1 MRYMTNPKNR
11 LIIDPAGSALTLEGE
26 LLKYAKIILNENAV
40 HTATLVLDNDSF
52 VFPSVLDTEQT
63 LNLAV
68 TDAGG
73 SYGTYNDGYGL
84 FTGVNR
90 FPISDVNPKNR
101 EVALALD
108 HSSIGLKEMAVA
120 NEYGAQSVNPTLDTI
135 SEILTDASNGI
146 VTKYVNKILGSATA
160 SGYSVNVD
168 CEAVADIIN
177 YVEFPYKPADKC
189 LNDLCDLVTAL
200 NAGSAGVHW
209 TVGFDGYLKIKSIDQ
224 DLNGANTDWTKYYGG
239 SQAEATLTYRE
250 DYDSVNTEKIS
261 AEANYIIYYGN
272 WRKPSNGDAWTEG
285 NMALAFPDPRRWW
298 EIALLGDADVADDA
312 VTYKVGAKSIKL
324 YTTDDD
330 AGGTWWVEPF
340 YLPSFSWDLQTAFSP
355 TNIPSVNFYAR
366 RGAGMS
372 QAEIWLLTSDPNT
385 PDWSDRFVYNF
396 YADLTAADTWYH
408 INLPCGDYIPVGD
421 EKTTTKWTTVGSPD
435 WSDIKGI
442 IFYAV
447 CPGATHGQ
455 LWIDG
460 LHIGG
465 AKVCRVAW
473 NSNDT
478 KIKQRI
484 IVDDIG
490 KDDSL
495 LASDDSG
502 VMAQLAYAEYLRCSS
517 EYYINTITVP
527 MLPNALP
534 GQLFYVD
541 GVDMRATQII
551 HEITES
557 QYKTTLHL
565 TSDLTNGRSR
575 PRYEDLNKQYA
586 NIRPQFQDREASNM
600 KAGTVD
606 YRIARLVKDYA

>member
-52 VFPSVLDTEQT
+52 VFPSILDTEQT
-63 LNLAV
+63 IYLSV
-68 TDAGG
+68 TDAG
-73 SYGTYNDGYGL
+73 SSFSKYCDGYYL
-84 FTGVNR
+84 FAGVNR

-101 EVALALD
+101 EVALSLD
-108 HSSIGLKEMAVA
+108 HLKGVALKEMTVA
-120 NEYGAQSVNPTLDTI
+120 NEYGAQSANPTLDTI
-135 SEILTDASNGI
+135 SEILTDANQGI
-146 VTKYVNKILGSATA
+146 ITKYVNKILGSATN

-177 YVEFPYKPADKC
+177 YVEFPYKPADKA

-200 NAGSAGVHW
+200 NAGSAGIHW

-224 DLNGANTDWTKYYGG
+224 DLIGTHTDWTKYYGG

-272 WRKPSNGDAWTEG
+272 WRKPSNGDAWTNADCDSIWTG
-285 NMALAFPDPRRWW
+285 VN
-298 EIALLGDADVADDA
+298 DAGTSYKSVLTEDTVTFKVGTSSLRVTNDA
-312 VTYKVGAKSIKL
+312 V
-324 YTTDDD
+324 
-330 AGGTWWVEPF
+330 GGGH
-340 YLPSFSWDLQTAFSP
+340 SA
-355 TNIPSVNFYAR
+355 
-366 RGAGMS
+366 
-372 QAEIWLLTSDPNT
+372 
-385 PDWSDRFVYNF
+385 
-396 YADLTAADTWYH
+396 
-408 INLPCGDYIPVGD
+408 CYIPVGKQAAWD
-421 EKTTTKWTTVGSPD
+421 FSSFTDFNVPTLNFYVLAHGNIANLNVGVYNIAGDGTTVDAYGAHSLSADGLTEYDKWYHYSLPLGPYYNSPERFQDFKWYGTGALD
-435 WSDIKGI
+435 WSAIDAIQ
-442 IFYAV
+442 FYWDAGEDSYI
-447 CPGATHGQ
+447 C
-455 LWIDG
+455 LDG
-460 LHIGG
+460 FYFGDAH
-465 AKVCRVAW
+465 VCRVAW

-495 LASDDSG
+495 KASDDSG

-586 NIRPQFQDREASNM
+586 NIRPNFQDREASNM

-606 YRIARLVKDYA
+606 YRITRLAKDYA

>member
-40 HTATLVLDNDSF
+40 HTATFVLDNDSWI
-52 VFPSVLDTEQT
+52 FPSILDTEQT
-63 LNLAV
+63 INLAV
-68 TDAGG
+68 TDSGG
-73 SYGTYNDGYGL
+73 SYSTYNDGYGL
-84 FTGVNR
+84 FTGVTR

-101 EVALALD
+101 EVALSLD
-108 HSSIGLKEMAVA
+108 HYRGVALKEMTVA
-120 NEYGAQSVNPTLDTI
+120 NEYGAQSANPTLDTI
-135 SEILTDASNGI
+135 SEILTDANQGI
-146 VTKYVNKILGSATA
+146 ITKYVNKVLGSATD

-168 CEAVADIIN
+168 CEAVADVIN
-177 YVEFPYKPADKC
+177 YVEFPYKPADKA

-200 NAGSAGVHW
+200 NAGNAGIHW

-224 DLNGANTDWTKYYGG
+224 DLVGTHTDWTKYYGG
-239 SQAEATLTYRE
+239 SQTAATLTYRE

-261 AEANYIIYYGN
+261 AEANYIIYYGL
-272 WRKPSNGDAWTEG
+272 WRRPSNGDSWTNADCDSIWTGVNDAGTSYKSVLTEDTVTFKVGTSSLRVTNDAVGGGHSACYIPAGKQAAWDFSSFTDFNVPTLNFYVLAHGNIANLNVGVYNVAGDGTTVDAYGAHSLSADGLTEYDKWYHYSLPLG
-285 NMALAFPDPRRWW
+285 PYYNSPERFQDFKWYGTGALDWSAIDAIQFYWDAG
-298 EIALLGDADVADDA
+298 EDSYICLDGFYFGDA
-312 VTYKVGAKSIKL
+312 
-324 YTTDDD
+324 
-330 AGGTWWVEPF
+330 
-340 YLPSFSWDLQTAFSP
+340 
-355 TNIPSVNFYAR
+355 
-366 RGAGMS
+366 
-372 QAEIWLLTSDPNT
+372 
-385 PDWSDRFVYNF
+385 
-396 YADLTAADTWYH
+396 H
-408 INLPCGDYIPVGD
+408 
-421 EKTTTKWTTVGSPD
+421 
-435 WSDIKGI
+435 
-442 IFYAV
+442 
-447 CPGATHGQ
+447 
-455 LWIDG
+455 
-460 LHIGG
+460 
-465 AKVCRVAW
+465 VCRVAW
-473 NSNDT
+473 NSDDT

-495 LASDDSG
+495 KASDDSG

-586 NIRPQFQDREASNM
+586 NIRPNFQDREASNM
-600 KAGTVD
+600 KAGSVD
-606 YRIARLVKDYA
+606 YRITRLAKDYA